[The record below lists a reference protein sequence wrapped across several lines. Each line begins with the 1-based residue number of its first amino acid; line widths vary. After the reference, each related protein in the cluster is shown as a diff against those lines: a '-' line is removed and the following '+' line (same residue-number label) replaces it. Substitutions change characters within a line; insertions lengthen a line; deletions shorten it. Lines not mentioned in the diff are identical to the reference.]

1 MWAPMFFKQIL
12 WPDGIFISKH
22 PKRRPPPSTNSS
34 QNSPHGRQPPEISSP
49 RLSDEQQ
56 QEAIRRAK
64 FVYELM
70 IGNIFCPACSLFLS
84 SLLTP
89 YTNVWLIFEIQWLY
103 VLFLNVDNAPAAIV
117 GLVGRREYEQ
127 CAKDLYFF
135 IQVLLFL
142 ILWKLQF
149 YMFTLQIFYMK
160 CSLAYA
166 NLELEIVSH
175 IQI

>member
-1 MWAPMFFKQIL
+1 MFPF
-12 WPDGIFISKH
+12 
-22 PKRRPPPSTNSS
+22 
-34 QNSPHGRQPPEISSP
+34 
-49 RLSDEQQ
+49 
-56 QEAIRRAK
+56 
-64 FVYELM
+64 
-70 IGNIFCPACSLFLS
+70 FL
-84 SLLTP
+84 SLLTL

-117 GLVGRREYEQ
+117 GLVGRRRYEQ

-135 IQVLLFL
+135 IQVLL
-142 ILWKLQF
+142 ILWKLGIL

-175 IQI
+175 K